1 MKTALVTGA
10 AQGNGRAIAAGLA
23 RAGYRVVLTDI
34 DAARLADA
42 VAAITAAGGI
52 AHGAHLDVADRP
64 AALALAATLRAAHGD
79 LSVLVNN
86 AGIIARGGI
95 LGADALEHWDRLR
108 AVNIDG
114 LLNVTHAFVPQ
125 LVATRGAILNI
136 ASILSFRGS
145 AVTFAYSAT
154 KGAAKQIT
162 QNLAIELAPHGVRVN
177 ALAPGVIETAM
188 TEQTRADPDALAA
201 FMRRTPMGRVGRPE
215 ELVGAALFLVSDAAS
230 YITGAI
236 LPVDGGY
243 LAG

>member
-10 AQGNGRAIAAGLA
+10 AQGNGRAIAAGFA
-23 RAGYRVVLTDI
+23 RAGYRVIATDI
-34 DAARLADA
+34 DGRRLAA
-42 VAAITAAGGI
+42 TVAEI
-52 AHGAHLDVADRP
+52 ATEGFVAHDYLLDVADR
-64 AALALAATLRAAHGD
+64 AAARTLAETVRRAHGD
-79 LSVLVNN
+79 ISVLINN

-95 LGADALEHWDRLR
+95 LAPDALVHWDRLR
-108 AVNIDG
+108 EVNIDG

-125 LVATRGAILNI
+125 LVAAKGAILNI
-136 ASILSFRGS
+136 ASIMSFRGS

-154 KGAAKQIT
+154 KGAVKQIT
-162 QNLAIELAPHGVRVN
+162 HNLAIELAPAGVRVN

-188 TEQTRADPDALAA
+188 TAGTRANPDALAA